1 MITFFEC
8 GQGDSA
14 YIKELNLLVDL
25 GDKTSNNSKIS
36 GKVDLMI
43 SHSHDDCFFAIVF
56 PENLQQNSNKFADG
70 IPWNLHLQIY
80 DFIGRSS
87 MHA

>member
-1 MITFFEC
+1 MFKIETE
-8 GQGDSA
+8 
-14 YIKELNLLVDL
+14 NLILRDMVEADIE
-25 GDKTSNNSKIS
+25 KHMRWFTT
-36 GKVDLMI
+36 
-43 SHSHDDCFFAIVF
+43 CFFAIVF

-80 DFIGRSS
+80 NFIGRSS

>member
-1 MITFFEC
+1 MSFASLAVEKCMYVRESLNSTFC
-8 GQGDSA
+8 
-14 YIKELNLLVDL
+14 I
-25 GDKTSNNSKIS
+25 
-36 GKVDLMI
+36 
-43 SHSHDDCFFAIVF
+43 DCFFAIVF

-80 DFIGRSS
+80 NFIGRSS